1 MVQTIFNV
9 LQPTFKALTQIYLN
23 TNIASE
29 NYEKRDRYLSDY
41 VFDEQKSIEQAN
53 KNYEFNVYEIMN
65 KASSSLKFN
74 MKTQKPAK
82 DIGITYSEL
91 VKDVND
97 SSGSI
102 AIKSKMFSY

>member
-1 MVQTIFNV
+1 
-9 LQPTFKALTQIYLN
+9 
-23 TNIASE
+23 
-29 NYEKRDRYLSDY
+29 
-41 VFDEQKSIEQAN
+41 
-53 KNYEFNVYEIMN
+53 MN